1 MANGV
6 SNLINQQDVIDW
18 DNLTKLCQMQCTAEE
33 AASFLGVHLATLI
46 RAIKREHGQ
55 TFKEYFAQHAP
66 SGKASLRRAQLTVAM
81 GNDKTNTPP
90 NSSMLIWL
98 GKQMLGQGDKHQD
111 IDDIDMPVTLPA
123 KRMGAPHKYPRLLE
137 DRRALMSAVIE
148 CGKQGFSE
156 SEIAVAVGISRRTLK
171 SWASPNHGSH
181 VPEFA
186 EAFERALLAS
196 QAWWEAKA
204 RKGGIGTE
212 PGMINAQVWKHVTS
226 CRFRADYAERPTA
239 YTPGQGASAK
249 VEINYIMA
257 APNQLHSTNQPKHIT
272 INANPIDVD
281 TDE

>member
-1 MANGV
+1 MTAV
-6 SNLINQQDVIDW
+6 AKMEIPRVEIDMDMLTNLVRI
-18 DNLTKLCQMQCTAEE
+18 QCTLEECAGVLNVSKSALSRRLADENGETFAE
-33 AASFLGVHLATLI
+33 FF
-46 RAIKREHGQ
+46 KRHQDE
-55 TFKEYFAQHAP
+55 
-66 SGKASLRRAQLTVAM
+66 GKASLRRAQFKAATEDRQPAM
-81 GNDKTNTPP
+81 
-90 NSSMLIWL
+90 LVWL

-111 IDDIDMPVTLPA
+111 IDDIDMPTTLPA

-239 YTPGQGASAK
+239 YTPSQGASAK

-272 INANPIDVD
+272 INANPIDAD